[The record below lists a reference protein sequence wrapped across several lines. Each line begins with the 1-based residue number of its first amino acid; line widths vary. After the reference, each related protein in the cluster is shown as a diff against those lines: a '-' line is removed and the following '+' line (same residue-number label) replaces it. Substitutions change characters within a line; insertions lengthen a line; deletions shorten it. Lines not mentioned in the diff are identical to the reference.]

1 MPKLDKLTYF
11 SQFFWFCLLLV
22 SSSRG
27 MGGQIPSISRYERIV
42 SKFIGKF
49 FFSGLW
55 TDRPYL
61 IFIFISLIFLGIYIV
76 IRMREAFSSTLIGS
90 FSGLFSF
97 FFVEGPEVAS
107 AMENPPGPGPSEAGP
122 SGSAAG
128 KSAEAST
135 PSSSF
140 FNGLSGQIPAPDS
153 PGEEVPQ
160 GEQPRFD
167 PYSIP
172 EVPLEHV
179 FGAVPDRGEPSTS
192 HTPPNPEPQLGEENA
207 GPSNHQIQHDVIRSR
222 LET

>member
-1 MPKLDKLTYF
+1 
-11 SQFFWFCLLLV
+11 
-22 SSSRG
+22 
-27 MGGQIPSISRYERIV
+27 
-42 SKFIGKF
+42 
-49 FFSGLW
+49 
-55 TDRPYL
+55 
-61 IFIFISLIFLGIYIV
+61 
-76 IRMREAFSSTLIGS
+76 
-90 FSGLFSF
+90 
-97 FFVEGPEVAS
+97 
-107 AMENPPGPGPSEAGP
+107 MENPPGPGPSEAGP